1 MYALS
6 APFGVNGMKFPVRA
20 TSLRRTTNRRVRPR
34 PRQPLIVND
43 RYDDR
48 RTRDQRNAQGAF
60 ASKTKREAPGTIGYT
75 IYAIRYT
82 IYAMTMSSPDA
93 KRQKASTGRG
103 DDGAVDHDELIAM
116 AEEHVEEDAVEEPI
130 SADVDD
136 MMGEEDEQLGDEA
149 QILVEGA
156 VVI

>member
-1 MYALS
+1 MTTV
-6 APFGVNGMKFPVRA
+6 GPVIKEMLKVGDT
-20 TSLRRTTNRRVRPR
+20 TSL
-34 PRQPLIVND
+34 
-43 RYDDR
+43 
-48 RTRDQRNAQGAF
+48 
-60 ASKTKREAPGTIGYT
+60 KTKREAPGTIGYR